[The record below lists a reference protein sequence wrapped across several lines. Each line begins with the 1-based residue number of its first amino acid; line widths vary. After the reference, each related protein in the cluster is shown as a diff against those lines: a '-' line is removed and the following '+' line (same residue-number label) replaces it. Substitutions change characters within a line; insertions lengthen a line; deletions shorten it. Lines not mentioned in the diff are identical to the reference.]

1 METDS
6 IATDW
11 ETALAGFLARLS
23 DVQQRTL
30 DVLGRKRKLLIAGD
44 LEGLGA
50 LAEAEAALVEE
61 LRQCLAE
68 RNAMLER
75 AAREG
80 LPAANLQAV
89 ASALPTGQSAAL
101 GPPLRQATLQARL
114 LAHEGLLQWLLVQR
128 TLLHLSQLLEIIATG
143 GRLQPT
149 YRKEESLQIGGAL
162 VDRAV

>member
-1 METDS
+1 M
-6 IATDW
+6 ARNW
-11 ETALAGFLARLS
+11 ESELAGFLARLS

-30 DVLGRKRKLLIAGD
+30 EVLGRKRQLLTQGD
-44 LEGLGA
+44 LSGLSE
-50 LAEAEAALVEE
+50 LAQTEADLVDE

-68 RNAMLER
+68 RKALLEE

-80 LPAANLQAV
+80 LPAENLRAV
-89 ASALPTGQSAAL
+89 AAALPGGQS
-101 GPPLRQATLQARL
+101 GPLRQPLRQAAFQARL
-114 LAHEGLLQWLLVQR
+114 LAHEGLVHWVLVQR

-149 YRKEESLQIGGAL
+149 YRKEDSLQVGGAL